1 MIGLYSR
8 KPRICLIKY
17 CIEKEKRCCHLN
29 YECGA
34 TMVSLIT
41 TIVAM
46 VPMVAVLSLSVSI
59 YKWEQLHIEAESLAQ
74 EYIFTCRKTVYEKT
88 LITDYD
94 NNNSIPKQQTKEMT
108 KMLSACDKNM
118 LYYKWRCELDSSKF
132 FCSNS
137 ALDGYLTLRGIE
149 NTERPTVF
157 TKA

>member
-1 MIGLYSR
+1 MIRLYSR
-8 KPRICLIKY
+8 KPRKCLIKY
-17 CIEKEKRCCHLN
+17 CIEKEKRYCHLN

-46 VPMVAVLSLSVSI
+46 VPVVAVLSLSVSI

-74 EYIFTCRKTVYEKT
+74 EYIFTCRKIVYERT
-88 LITDYD
+88 LITDD
-94 NNNSIPKQQTKEMT
+94 NNSIPKQQIKEMT

-118 LYYKWRCELDSSKF
+118 LYYKWRCQLDSSKS

-137 ALDGYLTLRGIE
+137 ALDGYLILRGIE

>member
-1 MIGLYSR
+1 M
-8 KPRICLIKY
+8 IKY

-74 EYIFTCRKTVYEKT
+74 EYIFTCRKTVYEMT
-88 LITDYD
+88 LIADD
-94 NNNSIPKQQTKEMT
+94 NNNR
-108 KMLSACDKNM
+108 N
-118 LYYKWRCELDSSKF
+118 F
-132 FCSNS
+132 
-137 ALDGYLTLRGIE
+137 
-149 NTERPTVF
+149 
-157 TKA
+157 

>member
-1 MIGLYSR
+1 
-8 KPRICLIKY
+8 
-17 CIEKEKRCCHLN
+17 
-29 YECGA
+29 
-34 TMVSLIT
+34 
-41 TIVAM
+41 M
-46 VPMVAVLSLSVSI
+46 VPVVAVLSLSVSI

-88 LITDYD
+88 LITDD
-94 NNNSIPKQQTKEMT
+94 NNNNIPKQQTKEMT

-118 LYYKWRCELDSSKF
+118 LYYKWRCQLDSSKS

-137 ALDGYLTLRGIE
+137 ALDGYLILRGIE

>member
-17 CIEKEKRCCHLN
+17 CIEKEKRYYLLS
-29 YECGA
+29 YDYGT

-41 TIVAM
+41 TIVVM

-74 EYIFTCRKTVYEKT
+74 EYIFTCRKTAYGETYIADNSGISKDQIKK
-88 LITDYD
+88 IT
-94 NNNSIPKQQTKEMT
+94 NV
-108 KMLSACDKNM
+108 LSSCDKNM
-118 LYYKWRCELDSSKF
+118 LYYKWRCELDSSKS

-137 ALDGYLTLRGIE
+137 ALDGYLILRGIE
-149 NTERPTVF
+149 NTETPTVF
-157 TKA
+157 TNNNK

>member
-1 MIGLYSR
+1 MIRLYSR
-8 KPRICLIKY
+8 KPRKCLIKY
-17 CIEKEKRCCHLN
+17 CIEKDKRCCHLN

-46 VPMVAVLSLSVSI
+46 VPVVAVLSLSVSI

-74 EYIFTCRKTVYEKT
+74 EYIFTCRKIVYERT
-88 LITDYD
+88 LITDD
-94 NNNSIPKQQTKEMT
+94 NNSIPKQQIKEMT

-118 LYYKWRCELDSSKF
+118 LYYKWRCQLDSSKS

-137 ALDGYLTLRGIE
+137 ALDGYLILRGIE

>member
-1 MIGLYSR
+1 MWGNDGVPYNDNNCDGAYGSYAELIGIYLQM
-8 KPRICLIKY
+8 
-17 CIEKEKRCCHLN
+17 
-29 YECGA
+29 G
-34 TMVSLIT
+34 T
-41 TIVAM
+41 TTHR
-46 VPMVAVLSLSVSI
+46 SGEFS
-59 YKWEQLHIEAESLAQ
+59 
-74 EYIFTCRKTVYEKT
+74 TTVYEKT
-88 LITDYD
+88 LITDD

-137 ALDGYLTLRGIE
+137 ALDGYLILRGIE

>member
-1 MIGLYSR
+1 
-8 KPRICLIKY
+8 
-17 CIEKEKRCCHLN
+17 
-29 YECGA
+29 
-34 TMVSLIT
+34 
-41 TIVAM
+41 M

-94 NNNSIPKQQTKEMT
+94 NNSIPKQQTKEMT

-137 ALDGYLTLRGIE
+137 ALDGYLILRGIE

>member
-1 MIGLYSR
+1 MIRLYLR
-8 KPRICLIKY
+8 KPRKCLIIY
-17 CIEKEKRCCHLN
+17 CIEKEKRRCHLY

-46 VPMVAVLSLSVSI
+46 VPMVAVVSLSVSI

-74 EYIFTCRKTVYEKT
+74 EYIFTCRKAVYEKT
-88 LITDYD
+88 LITDD

-137 ALDGYLTLRGIE
+137 ALDGYLILRGIE

>member
-1 MIGLYSR
+1 
-8 KPRICLIKY
+8 
-17 CIEKEKRCCHLN
+17 
-29 YECGA
+29 
-34 TMVSLIT
+34 MVSLIT

-46 VPMVAVLSLSVSI
+46 VPVVAVLSLSVSI
-59 YKWEQLHIEAESLAQ
+59 YKWEQLHIEAENLAQ

-88 LITDYD
+88 LITDD
-94 NNNSIPKQQTKEMT
+94 NNSIPKQQT

-118 LYYKWRCELDSSKF
+118 LYYKWRCQLDSSKS

-137 ALDGYLTLRGIE
+137 ALDGYLILRGIE

>member
-1 MIGLYSR
+1 MIRSYSR
-8 KPRICLIKY
+8 RPRKCLIKY

-41 TIVAM
+41 TIVAI

-59 YKWEQLHIEAESLAQ
+59 YKWEQLHLEAESLAQ

-88 LITDYD
+88 PIAED
-94 NNNSIPKQQTKEMT
+94 NNNRIPKEQTKEMT
-108 KMLSACDKNM
+108 TCDKNM

-137 ALDGYLTLRGIE
+137 ALDGYLILRGIE
-149 NTERPTVF
+149 NVERPTVF

>member
-1 MIGLYSR
+1 MIRLYSR
-8 KPRICLIKY
+8 KPRKCLIKY
-17 CIEKEKRCCHLN
+17 CIEKEKRCCPLN
-29 YECGA
+29 YKCGA

-41 TIVAM
+41 TVVTM
-46 VPMVAVLSLSVSI
+46 VPVVAVLSLSVSI

-74 EYIFTCRKTVYEKT
+74 EYIFTCRKTAYEKS
-88 LITDYD
+88 LITDD

-118 LYYKWRCELDSSKF
+118 LYYKWRCQLDSSKS

-137 ALDGYLTLRGIE
+137 ALDGYLILRGIE

>member
-1 MIGLYSR
+1 MIRLYSR
-8 KPRICLIKY
+8 KPRKCLIKY
-17 CIEKEKRCCHLN
+17 YIEKEKRSCHLN

-46 VPMVAVLSLSVSI
+46 VPVVALLSLSVSI

-88 LITDYD
+88 LITDD

-108 KMLSACDKNM
+108 RMLSVCDKNM
-118 LYYKWRCELDSSKF
+118 LYYKWRCQLDSSKS

-137 ALDGYLTLRGIE
+137 ALDGYLILRGIE

>member
-1 MIGLYSR
+1 
-8 KPRICLIKY
+8 
-17 CIEKEKRCCHLN
+17 
-29 YECGA
+29 
-34 TMVSLIT
+34 MVSLVT

-46 VPMVAVLSLSVSI
+46 VPMIAVLSLSVSM

-74 EYIFTCRKTVYEKT
+74 EYIFTCRKTVYENT
-88 LITDYD
+88 LITDD
-94 NNNSIPKQQTKEMT
+94 NNNRFPKEQTKEMT

-118 LYYKWRCELDSSKF
+118 LYYKWRCELNSSKS

-137 ALDGYLTLRGIE
+137 ALDGYLILRGIE

>member
-1 MIGLYSR
+1 MIRLYSR
-8 KPRICLIKY
+8 KTRKYLIKY

-29 YECGA
+29 YKCGA

-46 VPMVAVLSLSVSI
+46 VPVVAVLSLSVSI

-88 LITDYD
+88 LITDD

-118 LYYKWRCELDSSKF
+118 LYYKWRCQLDSSKS

-137 ALDGYLTLRGIE
+137 ALDGYLILRGIE

>member
-1 MIGLYSR
+1 MIRLYSR
-8 KPRICLIKY
+8 KPRKCLIKY
-17 CIEKEKRCCHLN
+17 CIEKDKRCCHLN

-41 TIVAM
+41 TIVTM
-46 VPMVAVLSLSVSI
+46 VPVVAVLSLSVSI

-74 EYIFTCRKTVYEKT
+74 EYIFTCRKIVYERT
-88 LITDYD
+88 LITDD
-94 NNNSIPKQQTKEMT
+94 NNSIPKQQIKEMT

-118 LYYKWRCELDSSKF
+118 LYYKWRCQLDSSKS

-137 ALDGYLTLRGIE
+137 ALDGYLILRGIE

>member
-1 MIGLYSR
+1 MIRLYSR
-8 KPRICLIKY
+8 KPRKCLIKY

-29 YECGA
+29 YERGA

-46 VPMVAVLSLSVSI
+46 VPVVAVLSLSVSI

-74 EYIFTCRKTVYEKT
+74 EYIFTCRKTVYERT
-88 LITDYD
+88 LITDD
-94 NNNSIPKQQTKEMT
+94 NNSIPKQQIKEMT

-118 LYYKWRCELDSSKF
+118 LYYKWRCQLDSSKS

-137 ALDGYLTLRGIE
+137 ALDGYLILRGIE

>member
-1 MIGLYSR
+1 M
-8 KPRICLIKY
+8 IKY

-41 TIVAM
+41 TIVAI

-59 YKWEQLHIEAESLAQ
+59 YKWEQLHLEAESLAQ

-88 LITDYD
+88 PIAED
-94 NNNSIPKQQTKEMT
+94 NNNRIPKEQTKEMT
-108 KMLSACDKNM
+108 TCDKNM

-137 ALDGYLTLRGIE
+137 ALDGYLILRGIE
-149 NTERPTVF
+149 NVERPTVF

>member
-17 CIEKEKRCCHLN
+17 CIEKEKRYCHLN

-46 VPMVAVLSLSVSI
+46 VPVVAVLSLSVSI

-88 LITDYD
+88 LITDD
-94 NNNSIPKQQTKEMT
+94 NNSIPKQQT

-118 LYYKWRCELDSSKF
+118 LYYKWRCQLDSSKS

-137 ALDGYLTLRGIE
+137 ALDGYLILRGIE